1 MGRMACKPVTSRTR
15 FSVLMHCLVS
25 QSFATGRAPSIHLSN
40 TDTKFPDEENDSGI
54 SGCKCYAQIGPA
66 GA

>member
-1 MGRMACKPVTSRTR
+1 MGCVARKLRYPPMTVQCS
-15 FSVLMHCLVS
+15 HLVDAS

-54 SGCKCYAQIGPA
+54 SGCKCYGQIGPP